1 MFERLFGPTEE
12 DQLHYLKKR
21 VIITAVFFIADIILL
36 ITTGGMGMSVLSCYM
51 WGWGVMKVLFG
62 FALIG
67 SILGRNVVITAIFI
81 VAYLLIGYLCGI
93 AALLLGVGRF
103 IYLEV
108 KRRKVG

>member
-21 VIITAVFFIADIILL
+21 VVITVVFFIVDIILL
-36 ITTGGMGMSVLSCYM
+36 IATGSMGISVLCCYM

-62 FALIG
+62 FTLIG

-81 VAYLLIGYLCGI
+81 VAYLLIGYLCGM